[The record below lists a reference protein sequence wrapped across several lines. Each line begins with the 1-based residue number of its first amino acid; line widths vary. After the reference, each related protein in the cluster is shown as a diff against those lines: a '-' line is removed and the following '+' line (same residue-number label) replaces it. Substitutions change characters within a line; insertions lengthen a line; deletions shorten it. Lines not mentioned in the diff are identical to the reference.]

1 MLTQTR
7 PLNSTSVVIDR
18 HPNGYGVLLAGNLIG
33 TFDDYPVWGLSGTQ
47 HDTAKALG
55 LTDSDCAFIYSDRV
69 YATAEQAT
77 AMIVGEHLASTAT
90 WAPLPD
96 YM

>member
-33 TFDDYPVWGLSGTQ
+33 TFDEYPVWGLSGTQ
-47 HDTAKALG
+47 YDTARALE
-55 LTDSDCAFIYSDRV
+55 LEDVDICYTYSNQV
-69 YATAEQAT
+69 FSTIEQAT
-77 AMIVGEHLASTAT
+77 AMVIGEHLSSTAT
-90 WAPLPD
+90 WALPD

>member
-7 PLNSTSVVIDR
+7 PLNSTSVTIDR

-33 TFDDYPVWGLSGTQ
+33 NVETYPVWGLDGSAY
-47 HDTAKALG
+47 DTAKALG
-55 LTDSDCAFIYSDRV
+55 LTDRDECFTYSNQV
-69 YATAEQAT
+69 YSTIEQAT
-77 AMIVGEHLASTAT
+77 AMVVGEHLASTAT
-90 WAPLPD
+90 WALPD